1 MFTLK
6 TLIGRVY
13 VQLLTY
19 EDVSVCITLTL
30 SPRLLTNVLLK
41 TRSHTR
47 AHVFL
52 TGIFPLRLG
61 QLHIIILLVGLES
74 ALQSWCRAGA
84 FSPGSGGG
92 H

>member
-6 TLIGRVY
+6 TLLGRVY

-30 SPRLLTNVLLK
+30 SPHLLTNVLLK

-52 TGIFPLRLG
+52 TKTYLYPFFCHMRIMSEHEAPP
-61 QLHIIILLVGLES
+61 QH
-74 ALQSWCRAGA
+74 RARV
-84 FSPGSGGG
+84 SLTLTLTLTLT
-92 H
+92 